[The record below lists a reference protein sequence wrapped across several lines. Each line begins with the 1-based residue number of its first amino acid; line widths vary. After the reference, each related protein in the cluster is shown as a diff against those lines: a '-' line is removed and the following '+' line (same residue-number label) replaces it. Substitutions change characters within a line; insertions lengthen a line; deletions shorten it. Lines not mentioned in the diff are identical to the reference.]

1 MPLPELLAIL
11 MVVAVCALL
20 FAGYPVALTLGGV
33 SFAFAALGASR
44 SARWTSAFSTRCRS
58 ACSA

>member
-33 SFAFAALGASR
+33 SFAFAALAHLLGAMDIGS
-44 SARWTSAFSTRCRS
+44 STRCRS
-58 ACSA
+58 ASSA